1 MRRSH
6 LLFALLLTLIASAA
20 FAADQGRITGR
31 VTKAE
36 GGAVGGVVVVLNET
50 GDAVLTDSNGS
61 YAFEHLPP
69 GTYSLSYT
77 AGDNGESETGVTVN
91 AGQTT
96 RVNKSV
102 DWVLSMAE
110 TITVFAASRKTERL
124 VEAPASV
131 TVIGEEQIATI
142 AASGQLPKLVEN
154 APGVDFSQ
162 SGIYDINFNARGF
175 NSSLNRR
182 ILTLIDGRD
191 PAIPFLG
198 AQEWAA
204 VSFPMDELSSV
215 ELVRGPGSA
224 LYGPNAYNGVLNM
237 TTKQP
242 RFSQGG
248 KLTITAGELGTGRAD
263 ARFAGALGNDTFYR
277 VLGGYMESEDFT
289 RSRTPTS
296 PIEYSVPCTATL
308 RANCLPREA
317 IPLKTDER
325 EIAYGGLR
333 LDKYWQSLAFTVEGG
348 IASIDG
354 PVFQTGLGRAQVTDV
369 TRPWARV
376 NLNHTHWN
384 VLAYYDGRES
394 NDQFL
399 LSSGANTFEDSYNA
413 RAEIQGNYGFMD
425 DKVVLIGGGSYTEQ
439 SVDTANPQGVQ
450 TLMDRKHTEDQQSLF
465 GQVTW
470 NVGERL
476 KLVGAARWDDSSLH
490 DSQFSP
496 KGSAVFSISPNQTL
510 RATYNEAFQ
519 VPNYSEFFLAA
530 PAGQPLNLAALE
542 TALRPVI
549 GNVQL
554 GFGSVPLLARG
565 NANLEV
571 EEITSYEIGYSVIA
585 GGKAYVTI
593 DYYQNE
599 LQNFVTDLLPGANPA
614 FAPYAPPSSLSPQ
627 QAAVVLGAL
636 RGALPASIFA
646 GFTNLANGNPAVVL
660 SYANAGEVDT
670 EGFEIAMNYY
680 VSNRWIIDANY
691 NWFEF
696 EVKKGTTRPGDVLIP
711 NAPGHKYNLGVSY
724 RGSRFGAS
732 AHYRWVDDFP
742 WATGIFIGDVPSY
755 GVMNM
760 TADYRINDMLAI
772 GVNASNVFDHDHRES
787 FGGDIIGS
795 RALGWVSLTW

>member
-450 TLMDRKHTEDQQSLF
+450 TLMDRKHT
-465 GQVTW
+465 GI
-470 NVGERL
+470 
-476 KLVGAARWDDSSLH
+476 SSR
-490 DSQFSP
+490 S
-496 KGSAVFSISPNQTL
+496 
-510 RATYNEAFQ
+510 
-519 VPNYSEFFLAA
+519 
-530 PAGQPLNLAALE
+530 
-542 TALRPVI
+542 
-549 GNVQL
+549 
-554 GFGSVPLLARG
+554 SVR
-565 NANLEV
+565 
-571 EEITSYEIGYSVIA
+571 
-585 GGKAYVTI
+585 
-593 DYYQNE
+593 
-599 LQNFVTDLLPGANPA
+599 
-614 FAPYAPPSSLSPQ
+614 
-627 QAAVVLGAL
+627 
-636 RGALPASIFA
+636 
-646 GFTNLANGNPAVVL
+646 
-660 SYANAGEVDT
+660 
-670 EGFEIAMNYY
+670 
-680 VSNRWIIDANY
+680 
-691 NWFEF
+691 
-696 EVKKGTTRPGDVLIP
+696 
-711 NAPGHKYNLGVSY
+711 
-724 RGSRFGAS
+724 
-732 AHYRWVDDFP
+732 
-742 WATGIFIGDVPSY
+742 
-755 GVMNM
+755 
-760 TADYRINDMLAI
+760 
-772 GVNASNVFDHDHRES
+772 
-787 FGGDIIGS
+787 
-795 RALGWVSLTW
+795 

>member
-1 MRRSH
+1 MRRPP
-6 LLFALLLTLIASAA
+6 FLLLLLCALFGWSTLAA
-20 FAADQGRITGR
+20 ETGRISGR
-31 VTKAE
+31 VTKAD
-36 GGAVGGVVVVLNET
+36 GGGVGGVVVVLNET
-50 GDAVLTDSNGS
+50 GDAVLTDTNGS
-61 YAFEHLPP
+61 YAFEHVAP
-69 GTYSLSYT
+69 GTYSLGFT
-77 AGDNGESETGVTVN
+77 AGDNGDGESGVSVE
-91 AGQTT
+91 AGRTT

-102 DWVLSMAE
+102 DWTLSVAE
-110 TITVFAASRKTERL
+110 TITVFAASRKTERI

-131 TVIGEEQIATI
+131 TVIPEEQIETI

-204 VSFPMDELSSV
+204 VSFPIDEFSSV

-248 KLTITAGELGTGRAD
+248 KFTLTAGELGTGRAD
-263 ARFAGALGNDTFYR
+263 ARYAGELGNDMFYR
-277 VLGGYMESEDFT
+277 VVGGYMESEDFT
-289 RSRTPTS
+289 RSRTAATGV
-296 PIEYSVPCTATL
+296 EYSKPCTATQ
-308 RANCLPREA
+308 RTGCLPLEA

-325 EIAYGGLR
+325 TIAFGGLR
-333 LDKYWQSLAFTVEGG
+333 LDKYWSEIALTVEGG
-348 IASIDG
+348 YATIDG

-369 TRPWARV
+369 SRPWARV

-384 VLAYYDGRES
+384 AMAYYDGRDS
-394 NDQFL
+394 DDQFL

-425 DKVVLIGGGSYTEQ
+425 DKVVLIGGGSYTKQ
-439 SVDTANPQGVQ
+439 KVDTANPQGRQ
-450 TLMDRKHTEDQQSLF
+450 TLMDEAHDENQQSLF

-470 NVGERL
+470 NAGTRL
-476 KLVGAARWDDSSLH
+476 KLVGAARWDDSTLH

-496 KGSAVFSISPNQTL
+496 KGSVVFSLTPNQTI

-519 VPNYSEFFLAA
+519 VPNYSEFFLSA
-530 PAGQPLNLAALE
+530 PAGVPLNLSALEAALG
-542 TALRPVI
+542 PVL
-549 GNVQL
+549 GGVPL
-554 GFGSVPLLARG
+554 GFGFVPILAKG
-565 NANLEV
+565 NPNLEV
-571 EEITSYEIGYSVIA
+571 EEITSYELGYQVIA
-585 GGKAYVTI
+585 GGKAYITI
-593 DYYQNE
+593 DYYQNQLE
-599 LQNFVTDLLPGANPA
+599 NFVTDLLPGVNPTY
-614 FAPYAPPSSLSPQ
+614 APYAPPSALGPAQS
-627 QAAVVLGAL
+627 AAVIAAL
-636 RGALPASIFA
+636 KKALPASVFA
-646 GFTNLANGNPAVVL
+646 GFTNLPNGSPAVVL

-670 EGFEIAMNYY
+670 EGVELAINYY
-680 VSNRWIIDANY
+680 ISNRWVIDANY

-696 EVKKGTTRPGDVLIP
+696 EVKEQALGDQLLP

-742 WATGIFIGDVPSY
+742 WATGIFVGDVPSY
-755 GVMNM
+755 GLVNV
-760 TADYRINDMLAI
+760 TADYRVNDMISI
-772 GVNASNVFDHDHRES
+772 GVNASNVFDHDHWES